1 MKKAGVSTHGN
12 KERDNMGDLY
22 FIHGA
27 KLDICDYCN
36 QEGAVQSGSMIKD
49 VFNEEVIF
57 KCFNCLEKDRRE
69 SLPKSLTPEEQNQ
82 AGYCDHGRRTLS
94 QGLAKSTGKPW
105 RKEDCPVRKC
115 EPIWWHW
122 NGQIK
127 YWISPRENNDYL

>member
-1 MKKAGVSTHGN
+1 MRKAGASTHGN
-12 KERDNMGDLY
+12 KERDKMGDLY

-69 SLPKSLTPEEQNQ
+69 SLPNSLTPEDQNQ

-115 EPIWWHW
+115 EPIWWYW
-122 NGQIK
+122 NSQIK
-127 YWISPRENNDYL
+127 HWISPRENNDYL